1 MRKGFSAM
9 QKFRFPKRFILVLML
24 CALCVSVVP
33 GLSAQSGLK
42 DTFILGRNTD
52 SITLDPAQADNNI
65 DLWLLNNIYDQLV
78 RLNPKDN
85 SFEPGLATSW
95 KASDDLKTY
104 TFTLRDGV
112 KFSDG
117 TPLKASDV
125 KFSLDRARDP
135 KQSSFYNFSLSTIA
149 SIDTPDDKTVVIHLT
164 DPSAAIL
171 APLAMFNA
179 SVVPQAYF
187 EKVGADAFASAP
199 MGTGPYMLKEWDKGT
214 SLTLEANPNY
224 WEPGLPKTKNIV
236 FVSIPDDNTR
246 ILQLQSGQI
255 DAMEYVPLNRVTE
268 LQADPNVT
276 VDLFPSTFVQSLL
289 MNTRAAPFDDINVRK
304 ALAAA
309 TDYNAILKVVTFGL
323 GTVANSYMSPSTPM
337 YDKDAKAIPFD
348 LDQAKAYLAKSA
360 YPNGFSF
367 KMTIVGD
374 DQTDIALATAVQAMY
389 AKIGVTVN
397 IEQVDQGV
405 RSDDYNNATFQFLTS
420 YWTDDM
426 ADPDEVTTFMAY
438 FPSAGSMQSGFNDA
452 ATNQLVL
459 DARIESD
466 ATKRA
471 AMYAQIQQTINDQV
485 PFINLYYKPFA
496 VGVSRKVHDLTQNP
510 IGTYPLDQVTVDN

>member
-1 MRKGFSAM
+1 MRYS
-9 QKFRFPKRFILVLML
+9 RLTKRFVLT
-24 CALCVSVVP
+24 ALFCLLSVLLVP
-33 GLSAQSGLK
+33 GLTAQGDLK
-42 DTFILGRNTD
+42 DTFIIGRNTD
-52 SITLDPAQADNNI
+52 SITLDPAKVDNNI
-65 DLWLLNNIYDQLV
+65 DIWLLNNLYDQLV

-85 SFEPGLATSW
+85 TFEPGLATSW
-95 KASDDLKTY
+95 TASDDLKTY
-104 TFTLRDGV
+104 TFTLRDNV

-117 TPLKASDV
+117 TLLKASDV
-125 KFSLDRARDP
+125 KFSLDRARDAT
-135 KQSSFYNFSLSTIA
+135 QASFFSFSLSPIE
-149 SIDTPDDKTVVIHLT
+149 SIDAPDDKTVIIHLSA
-164 DPSAAIL
+164 PSAAIL

-187 EKVGADAFASAP
+187 ESVGADAFASAP
-199 MGTGPYMLKEWDKGT
+199 IGTGPYMLKAWDKGT

-224 WEPGLPKTKNIV
+224 WEAGLPKTKNIE

-246 ILQLQSGQI
+246 ILQLQSGEI
-255 DAMEYVPLNRVTE
+255 DAMEYVPLNRVAE
-268 LQADPNVT
+268 LQNDPNVT

-289 MNTRAAPFDDINVRK
+289 MNTRTAPFDDVNVRK

-323 GTVANSYMSPSTPM
+323 GTVANSYMSASTPM
-337 YDKDAKAIPFD
+337 YDKDATAIPFD
-348 LDQAKAYLAKSA
+348 LDKAKDYLSKSA
-360 YPNGFSF
+360 YPTGFSF
-367 KMTIVGD
+367 TMTIVGD
-374 DQTDIALATAVQAMY
+374 DQTDIALATAVQAMN

-405 RSDDYNNATFQFLTS
+405 RSDKYGKADFQMLTS

-438 FPSAGSMQSGFNDA
+438 FPSAGSMQSGFNDD

-466 ATKRA
+466 PVKRA

-496 VGVSRKVHDLTQNP
+496 VGVSRKVHDLVQYP
-510 IGTYPLDQVTVDN
+510 IGTYPLDQVTVEN

>member
-1 MRKGFSAM
+1 MRVS
-9 QKFRFPKRFILVLML
+9 QLLKRFVLVIAF
-24 CALCVSVVP
+24 CALSVSLVP
-33 GLSAQSGLK
+33 SLAAQGALK

-52 SITLDPAQADNNI
+52 SITMDPAMASNNI
-65 DLWLLNNIYDQLV
+65 DLWILNNIFDQLV
-78 RLNPKDN
+78 RLNPKDD
-85 SFEPGLATSW
+85 SFEPGLASSW
-95 KASDDLKTY
+95 TTSDDLKTY

-117 TPLKASDV
+117 TLLKASDV
-125 KFSLDRARDP
+125 KWSLDRARNPDT
-135 KQSSFYNFSLSTIA
+135 SSFFNFSLSPIA
-149 SIDTPDDKTVVIHLT
+149 SIDAPDDKTVVIHLT

-199 MGTGPYMLKEWDKGT
+199 IGTGPYVLKSWDKGT

-224 WEPGLPKTKNIV
+224 WEPGLPKTKNIE
-236 FVSIPDDNTR
+236 FVSVPDDNTR
-246 ILQLQSGQI
+246 ILQLQSGEI
-255 DAMEYVPLNRVTE
+255 DAMEYVPLNRVIE
-268 LQADPNVT
+268 LQNDPNVT

-289 MNTRAAPFDDINVRK
+289 MNTRAAPFDDINARK

-323 GTVANSYMSPSTPM
+323 GTVANSYMSPSTPL
-337 YDKDAKAIPFD
+337 YDKDATAIPFD
-348 LDQAKAYLAKSA
+348 LDKAKEYLAQSA
-360 YPNGFSF
+360 YPDGFSF
-367 KMTIVGD
+367 TITIVGD

-405 RSDDYNNATFQFLTS
+405 RSDKYNNADFQFLTS

-438 FPSAGSMQSGFNDA
+438 FPSAGSMQSGFNDD

-459 DARIESD
+459 DARIETD
-466 ATKRA
+466 PVKRA
-471 AMYAQIQQTINDQV
+471 VMYATIQQTIDDQV

-496 VGVSRKVHDLTQNP
+496 VGVSRKVHDLVQYPT
-510 IGTYPLDQVTVDN
+510 GMYPLDQVTVDN

>member
-1 MRKGFSAM
+1 MHTSKLF
-9 QKFRFPKRFILVLML
+9 KRFILIALLCML
-24 CALCVSVVP
+24 SVSLVP
-33 GLSAQSGLK
+33 GLAAQGDLK
-42 DTFILGRNTD
+42 DIFIIGRNTD
-52 SITLDPAQADNNI
+52 SITLDPAMVDNNI
-65 DLWLLNNIYDQLV
+65 DIWLLNNLYDQLV

-85 SFEPGLATSW
+85 TFEPGLATSW
-95 KASDDLKTY
+95 TASADLKTY

-117 TPLKASDV
+117 TLLKASDV

-135 KQSSFYNFSLSTIA
+135 KQSSFFNFSLSPIA
-149 SIDTPDDKTVVIHLT
+149 SIDAPDDKTVVIHLT

-179 SVVPQAYF
+179 SVVSQAYF

-199 MGTGPYMLKEWDKGT
+199 LGTGPYVLKEWDKGT
-214 SLTLEANPNY
+214 SVLLEANPNY
-224 WEPGLPKTKNIV
+224 WEPGLPKTKQV
-236 FVSIPDDNTR
+236 EFVTVPDDNTR
-246 ILQLQSGQI
+246 ILQLQSGEI
-255 DAMEYVPLNRVTE
+255 DAMEYVPLSRVTE
-268 LQADPNVT
+268 LQNDPNVT

-289 MNTRAAPFDDINVRK
+289 MNTRAAPFDDINARK

-309 TDYNAILKVVTFGL
+309 TDYDAILKVVTFGL
-323 GTVANSYMSPSTPM
+323 GTVANSYMSASTPM
-337 YDKDAKAIPFD
+337 YDKAATAIPFD
-348 LDQAKAYLAKSA
+348 LDKAKAYLAQSKT
-360 YPNGFSF
+360 PTGFSF
-367 KMTIVGD
+367 TMTIVGD

-405 RSDDYNNATFQFLTS
+405 RSDKYNKADFQMLTS

-452 ATNQLVL
+452 ATNQLVV
-459 DARIESD
+459 DARTETD
-466 ATKRA
+466 PAKRA
-471 AMYAQIQQTINDQV
+471 EMYAQIQQTIDDQV

-496 VGVSRKVHDLTQNP
+496 VGVSRKVHDLVQYP